1 MVAAGQR
8 IWVVGLVR
16 EGMDCSRSLMGL
28 DREIAED
35 GGIDECV
42 QFSVPSSGLG
52 VIDIIQH
59 KVILN

>member
-1 MVAAGQR
+1 
-8 IWVVGLVR
+8 
-16 EGMDCSRSLMGL
+16 MGL